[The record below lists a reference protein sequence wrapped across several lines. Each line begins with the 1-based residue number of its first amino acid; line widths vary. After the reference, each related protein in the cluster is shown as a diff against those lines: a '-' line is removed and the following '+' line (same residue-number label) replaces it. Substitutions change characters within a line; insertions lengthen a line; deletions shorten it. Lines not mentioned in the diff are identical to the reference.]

1 MSYKCYFPNLQA
13 YCLHNFW
20 PMNTTNHHGYAAGV
34 SIPFILGD
42 DDDAGLL
49 RLLTSPSN
57 QIVWLLFANADNAD
71 IQDTRTQLQMELAF
85 DKPVYW
91 ESQSWATAEQLNC
104 IQMGIILDFE
114 LIQSINKNL
123 SLIVGFSLDI
133 WSTSSS
139 PSNKRKCG
147 EHTYLGV
154 SLI

>member
-1 MSYKCYFPNLQA
+1 
-13 YCLHNFW
+13 
-20 PMNTTNHHGYAAGV
+20 MNTTNHHGYAAGV
-34 SIPFILGD
+34 SIPFILL

-49 RLLTSPSN
+49 RLWTSPSN

-114 LIQSINKNL
+114 LIQSINRNI
-123 SLIVGFSLDI
+123 SLA
-133 WSTSSS
+133 
-139 PSNKRKCG
+139 
-147 EHTYLGV
+147 
-154 SLI
+154 

>member
-1 MSYKCYFPNLQA
+1 
-13 YCLHNFW
+13 
-20 PMNTTNHHGYAAGV
+20 MNTTNHHGYAAGV

-49 RLLTSPSN
+49 RLWTSPSN
-57 QIVWLLFANADNAD
+57 QILFANADNAD

-114 LIQSINKNL
+114 LIQSINRNI
-123 SLIVGFSLDI
+123 SFIVDI
-133 WSTSSS
+133 
-139 PSNKRKCG
+139 
-147 EHTYLGV
+147 
-154 SLI
+154 